1 MSTIFRDDKES
12 DKPKTTAI
20 AINRGLVQQLCQ
32 LGRESEEVLL
42 LLKNA
47 YKKRLKQFATL
58 QELQNV
64 LGNLFSRDAVR
75 SRTTFVVLDALD
87 ESGDRS
93 EILQQLRDLLI
104 YNPDRPRRLKLFV
117 TSRSEVDID
126 HASQDFVSIQMSPS
140 KIDHNIALC
149 IPRCVSIVV

>member
-1 MSTIFRDDKES
+1 M
-12 DKPKTTAI
+12 
-20 AINRGLVQQLCQ
+20 
-32 LGRESEEVLL
+32 LL

-47 YKKRLKQFATL
+47 YKKRLEQFAAL

-64 LGNLFSRDAVR
+64 LGNLFSRDVVR
-75 SRTTFVVLDALD
+75 NTTTFVVLDALD

-93 EILQQLRDLLI
+93 RILQQLRDLSI
-104 YNPDRPRRLKLFV
+104 YNPDRPRRLKVFV

-140 KIDHNIALC
+140 KIDYDIALC